1 MEAHL
6 GAALV
11 VAMVTGAAASAVVAR
26 GAVPGVINLGRRR
39 GGRGTGEKG
48 GGLLLAVAAALRLLC
63 PAFVVDM
70 FSSLHVPHTRATSL
84 HLLIPIVPG

>member
-11 VAMVTGAAASAVVAR
+11 VAMVTGAAASAAVAR

-39 GGRGTGEKG
+39 GGRETGEKG
-48 GGLLLAVAAALRLLC
+48 GGLLLY
-63 PAFVVDM
+63 
-70 FSSLHVPHTRATSL
+70 
-84 HLLIPIVPG
+84 